1 MAVTGLL
8 ICVIGLALWPVI
20 YAKLQGVFLSR
31 AESNS
36 MRFMLYKK
44 SFERMLVNNPLLGM
58 GIKDLYKD
66 TIYPYGSHS
75 SYVGYFYKTGLIG
88 GSIYLLA
95 VCEFIKKMAKWR
107 KNFIRLYVFL
117 LCNWALFMDES

>member
-58 GIKDLYKD
+58 GIKVLYKD

-75 SYVGYFYKTGLIG
+75 SYVDY
-88 GSIYLLA
+88 
-95 VCEFIKKMAKWR
+95 W
-107 KNFIRLYVFL
+107 
-117 LCNWALFMDES
+117 